1 MTASLSPSRPQD
13 RAAAIVRLA
22 ADPGPAHLSRRG
34 VGLALKRGVD
44 VAGAGL
50 AIVLSMPVM
59 VVVAL
64 AILLAEGRPILF
76 VQERVGLR
84 GSRFRLVK
92 FRTMVRDAEER
103 YGELEPLSDT
113 HGAGFKM
120 REDPRITPLG
130 RWLRR
135 SSLDELPQ
143 LWNVLRGEMS
153 LVGPRPA
160 PPREVDRYDPWH
172 LGRLSM
178 KPGMTGMWQ
187 VASRFDEDF
196 DQRASLDLTYIER
209 WSLLLDLVILL
220 RTIPAVLLLTGR

>member
-1 MTASLSPSRPQD
+1 MDLT
-13 RAAAIVRLA
+13 
-22 ADPGPAHLSRRG
+22 
-34 VGLALKRGVD
+34 
-44 VAGAGL
+44 GAGL
-50 AIVLSMPVM
+50 AIVILAPLM
-59 VVVAL
+59 VLVAL
-64 AILLAEGRPILF
+64 AVLVADGRPILF

-92 FRTMVRDAEER
+92 FRTMVPDAEALYCEV
-103 YGELEPLSDT
+103 ESLSDT

-120 REDPRITPLG
+120 RDDPRITRLG

-143 LWNVLRGEMS
+143 LWNVMRGEMS

-160 PPREVDRYDPWH
+160 PPREVDRYDTWH
-172 LGRLSM
+172 RGRLSM

-196 DQRASLDLTYIER
+196 DQRASLDLTYIRR
-209 WSLLLDLVILL
+209 WSLWLDVVILL
-220 RTIPAVLLLTGR
+220 RTVPAVLLLTGR